1 MNLVAHPA
9 IVGDSLKL
17 LAWPYKNSYLV
28 CLSNLPDGVSQLL
41 VLVRKSKLV
50 LHDLSNFSEPR
61 LFNVVLFIPDQGC
74 RRHSGM
80 NPLELTRSGLF
91 LRRRLSKKKIFRTFY
106 REKLGIVKVADHAVM
121 RKIFEEKGQPISGVR
136 PDAKVDH
143 AVMDSRVDLDLRK
156 FWPVGD
162 RLPRSPS
169 AVFRD
174 FIL

>member
-1 MNLVAHPA
+1 M
-9 IVGDSLKL
+9 D
-17 LAWPYKNSYLV
+17 
-28 CLSNLPDGVSQLL
+28 
-41 VLVRKSKLV
+41 
-50 LHDLSNFSEPR
+50 
-61 LFNVVLFIPDQGC
+61 
-74 RRHSGM
+74 
-80 NPLELTRSGLF
+80 PLELTRSGLF
-91 LRRRLSKKKIFRTFY
+91 LRRRLSKKKIFHTFY
-106 REKLGIVKVADHAVM
+106 CEKLGIVKVADHAVM
-121 RKIFEEKGQPISGVR
+121 RKIFKEKGQPISGVR